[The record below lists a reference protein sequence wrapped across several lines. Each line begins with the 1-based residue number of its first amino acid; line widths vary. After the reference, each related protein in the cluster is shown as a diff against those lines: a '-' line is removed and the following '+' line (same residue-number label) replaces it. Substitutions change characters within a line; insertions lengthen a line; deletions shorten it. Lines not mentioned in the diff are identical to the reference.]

1 MPDLVQSQ
9 HPIFMCVYYDKY
21 AMSKKAVLVQADI
34 ECDVLGPAPTYRAW
48 LDQELFT
55 ERVWRFESHQG
66 LEEVWQIR
74 ARPGRYRL
82 HYELIGPGRLR
93 VQRWQVLQGA
103 AGITD
108 QGELVIHDA

>member
-1 MPDLVQSQ
+1 
-9 HPIFMCVYYDKY
+9 
-21 AMSKKAVLVQADI
+21 MSKKAILVQADLQC
-34 ECDVLGPAPTYRAW
+34 EVSGPVPTYRAW

-55 ERVWRFESHQG
+55 ERAWRFESHQG

-82 HYELIGPGRLR
+82 RYELMGLGCLT
-93 VQRWQVLQGA
+93 VDRWQVLQGA

-108 QGELVIHDA
+108 QGDLVIHDA